1 MSRYD
6 TGSLSDTHRWVVD
19 AVPAGAS
26 VLETGCNTGYMT
38 RALADKGCRVTAVD
52 LDPALV
58 EAARPHAASAL
69 VLDLDR
75 QPLTAAGGPFEAV
88 TYADV
93 LEHVQRPVEVLR
105 ATHDVLAAGG
115 RVVLSTPNIAFWRI
129 RTDLLRGRFTY
140 TDTGILD
147 RTHLHFW
154 TEDTLRELVVAA
166 GFRVVELRHVPGPR
180 PAATRPTPRWVA
192 AAAATGYRAL
202 HARAPKVTAQ
212 QFVVVAEAD
221 PAR

>member
-6 TGSLSDTHRWVVD
+6 TGRLSDTHRLILD

-38 RALADKGCRVTAVD
+38 RALADKGCQVTAVD
-52 LDPALV
+52 LDPALI

-75 QPLTAAGGPFEAV
+75 QPLTEAGGPFEV
-88 TYADV
+88 VIYADV
-93 LEHVQRPVEVLR
+93 LEHVRRPAEVLR
-105 ATHDVLAAGG
+105 ATHAVLSAGG
-115 RVVLSTPNIAFWRI
+115 KVVLSTPNIAFWRI
-129 RTDLLRGRFTY
+129 RADLLRGRFTY
-140 TDTGILD
+140 ADTGILD

-154 TEDTLRELVVAA
+154 TETTLRALVVEA
-166 GFRVVELRHVPGPR
+166 GFRVVELRPVPGPR

-192 AAAATGYRAL
+192 AAASAAYAGL
-202 HARAPKVTAQ
+202 HARAPQVTAQ
-212 QFVVVAEAD
+212 QFVIVAQA
-221 PAR
+221 AATR